1 MQNDIVL
8 RKLLRDDRDSIAG
21 IVQKIP
27 QFTPEEKDCALELAD
42 LYITYGESSGY
53 DFLLSVDSDNALAGY
68 ICFGRIPLTDA
79 CYDIY
84 WMAVDPARQ
93 NIGIGTQLLNAAEEK
108 MAGLN
113 ARKVFIETSSQEKY
127 LSAQNF
133 YKKNGFK
140 TVSCIKDFYK
150 IGDDKLVYLKEIKSR

>member
-8 RKLLRDDRDSIAG
+8 RKLERRDRDGIAG
-21 IVQKIP
+21 IIQKIP
-27 QFTPEEKDCALELAD
+27 QFTPEEKGCALELAD

-53 DFLLSVDSDNALAGY
+53 DFLLSVDSDNVLSGY
-68 ICFGRIPLTDA
+68 VCFGRIPLTDA

-84 WMAVDPARQ
+84 WMVVDPACQ
-93 NIGIGTQLLNAAEEK
+93 NTGIGTQLLNAAEEK
-108 MAGLN
+108 LVSLN
-113 ARKVFIETSSQEKY
+113 GRKAFVETSSQEKY

-140 TVSCIKDFYK
+140 IVSRIKDFYK
-150 IGDDKLVYLKEIKSR
+150 IGDDKLVYLKEILPR